1 MLQEENDTYMAAK
14 NEFEQIEAM
23 ITGEVEELNKVIYV
37 LKFEATVVKIDL
49 QRKVELEKRLNVSTE
64 ELKTNKELIE
74 RQHWLFEQTKLSAD
88 QLLVVC
94 QNLEVR

>member
-37 LKFEATVVKIDL
+37 LKFEATVVKLIYS
-49 QRKVELEKRLNVSTE
+49 ERLNSR
-64 ELKTNKELIE
+64 KN
-74 RQHWLFEQTKLSAD
+74 
-88 QLLVVC
+88 
-94 QNLEVR
+94 